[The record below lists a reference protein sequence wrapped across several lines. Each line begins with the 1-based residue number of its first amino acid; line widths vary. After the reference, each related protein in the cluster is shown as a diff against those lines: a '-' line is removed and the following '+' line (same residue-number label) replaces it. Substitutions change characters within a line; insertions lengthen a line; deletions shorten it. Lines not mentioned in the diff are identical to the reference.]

1 MADHDFTKLSFIP
14 SVFFKVAIPDDISGS
29 WYSGKVHISL
39 KEGTFEPSSP
49 IRHASELISLI
60 ETDVQSKPILFLY
73 TDGGPDHRLTFIAV
87 QLSLISLFLQLDLD
101 YLCAARTAPYH
112 SWRNPVEH
120 IMSVINLGL
129 QCVGLTWNGMDDDSE
144 QLLGKAG
151 NMKEIR
157 AAAAKHP
164 TLREAI
170 IYSVAGPKICLP
182 QVLSRLQLKQESFNV
197 FNAATAEAM
206 DQSLTVLKQID
217 DTIINTSINKKS
229 LPDHPNLKEFM
240 QHCCRKRHYFF
251 EIRKCGSLECNICK
265 SPRLSEEIFKQLN
278 SLPDP
283 TPGSDNHYLSFSQIF
298 GQVTTEEHRPSL
310 HVKTPKKTLPFS
322 ASVQHVKN
330 VDMMMLCE
338 ECDMWRLLYCKT
350 KLKKTQRTSLESLLD
365 NYSYTCGSSL
375 QDMELPEPFSEVY
388 VCNINCYDPIEKL
401 YYPAGY
407 TPICIYCAEE
417 VEVDVDSAFYPQCAH
432 CQKPKIKK

>member
-14 SVFFKVAIPDDISGS
+14 SVFFKAAISDDISGS

-101 YLCAARTAPYH
+101 YLCAVRTAPYH
-112 SWRNPVEH
+112 SWRNPVER
-120 IMSVINLGL
+120 IMSVIKLGL
-129 QCVGLTWNGMDDDSE
+129 QCVGLARNGMDDDSE

-170 IYSVAGPKICLP
+170 IYSVAGPKICLA

-229 LPDHPNLKEFM
+229 LPDYPNLKEFM
-240 QHCCRKRHYFF
+240 QYCCRKWHYFF
-251 EIRKCGSLECNICK
+251 EIHKCGSLECNICK
-265 SPRLSEEIFKQLN
+265 P
-278 SLPDP
+278 P
-283 TPGSDNHYLSFSQIF
+283 
-298 GQVTTEEHRPSL
+298 
-310 HVKTPKKTLPFS
+310 
-322 ASVQHVKN
+322 
-330 VDMMMLCE
+330 
-338 ECDMWRLLYCKT
+338 
-350 KLKKTQRTSLESLLD
+350 
-365 NYSYTCGSSL
+365 
-375 QDMELPEPFSEVY
+375 
-388 VCNINCYDPIEKL
+388 
-401 YYPAGY
+401 
-407 TPICIYCAEE
+407 
-417 VEVDVDSAFYPQCAH
+417 
-432 CQKPKIKK
+432 